1 MNAPLLPEVHLT
13 LERGTQAELD
23 LAAEGVLRYVWHGR
37 FGAMLIEVIDDRVYV
52 DGHLV
57 ERSADAPAPF
67 DTAAS
72 RVVPREASGSA

>member
-57 ERSADAPAPF
+57 ERCAAAPAPF
-67 DTAAS
+67 DEGQ
-72 RVVPREASGSA
+72 RG